1 MTSLR
6 PSFPSVVLAVLSAL
20 SFAACDGATSAPTDT
35 GPARDGGTS
44 SGRDAATVGP
54 DGATSDAASEPDA
67 WTVPPGMVDVVVAV
81 GRGGRSTISCDEG
94 RSWIENRLETA
105 ADVRCWGQPDG
116 AEPEFLDAAHTMPNP
131 RYLECDHD
139 EGNSTGLVFHDGA
152 FFRAIGWGT
161 PGRTQ
166 RSVDGVTWE
175 VPSPSFEATYNGL
188 VAFDDALVAMGT
200 PQPYLSS
207 DDGASWTASSGELGW
222 DVGHVRAAT
231 SSSYG
236 PMGTIVY
243 VTDDGIGWTDDRAA
257 TFHGPDAPACDGRT
271 FASGGGVTVHLGS
284 NGSACVTSDGGR
296 TWQTHA
302 VASSVAAG
310 PVWNGHAFHFW
321 GDGASGFA
329 HFSSLDGVTW
339 TSAAST
345 RVGVSIVGVTVAG
358 GFVGVNEIW
367 NGGYEHQRFFRSDDG
382 DTWETL
388 ATDGSAFTPG
398 HPISHF
404 ASGVVPANAYCHD

>member
-105 ADVRCWGQPDG
+105 ADVRCWGQLDG